1 MKLFQLQDQ
10 FLRLRRRFARKRG
23 QPGDILILSGGGLGD
38 TILFAQAIE
47 QFLGLAKPG
56 ERVRLLLNQGSDKL
70 GFLFPSKV
78 VVQSIDFQ
86 RLRRDLFYRRATMAE
101 LYEANFRLVIH
112 TDHRR
117 HPDMDEALAWACA
130 APETVA
136 MEPRPWAK
144 YTTQLNDNRQFYT
157 RLFDSGPA
165 RKDKVRRWMEFAA
178 WLTRRP
184 PAKKALHLAPDRLPP
199 ATQEP
204 TPLVV
209 IHPYSAIKE
218 KQPTPDLF
226 AEIIALVP
234 EDHTIVITGTAADRA
249 ANPAYEN
256 LLSHSRVQFDDT
268 NFETL
273 AGRLQSAELVIS
285 VDTACMHLAVTVG
298 APTLCLASA
307 AYVGE
312 IVPYAAAMKPPNA
325 HFIYQGMDCEGC
337 LGNCHLPEERG
348 MYPCIA
354 QLPRN
359 AILEFVR
366 EQFQSPPS
374 LSNNR

>member
-10 FLRLRRRFARKRG
+10 FLRLRRRFANWRG
-23 QPGDILILSGGGLGD
+23 RPGDILILSGGGLGD
-38 TILFAQAIE
+38 TILFAHAIE
-47 QFLGLAKPG
+47 QFLDLAEPG
-56 ERVRLLLNQGSDKL
+56 ERVRLLLDRGSDKL
-70 GFLFPSKV
+70 GFLFPSQV
-78 VVQSIDFQ
+78 MVQSIDFQ

-144 YTTQLNDNRQFYT
+144 YSAQLNDNRQLYT

-178 WLTRRP
+178 WLTGTP
-184 PAKKALHLAPDRLPP
+184 PTTTSLHLAPNRLPP

-209 IHPYSAIKE
+209 IHPYSAVKW

-226 AEIIALVP
+226 SEIIALVP
-234 EDHTIVITGTAADRA
+234 DDHTVVITGTSADRA
-249 ANPAYEN
+249 ANPDYES
-256 LLSHSRVQFDDT
+256 LLSHPRVQFDGSD
-268 NFETL
+268 FQTL
-273 AGRLQSAELVIS
+273 AGRLRSAALVIS
-285 VDTACMHLAVTVG
+285 VDTACMHLAVAVG
-298 APTLCLASA
+298 AQTLCLASA

-312 IVPYAAAMKPPNA
+312 IVPYDVAMTPPNA

-337 LGNCHLPEERG
+337 LGDCHLPAERG

-359 AILEFVR
+359 AILDFVR
-366 EQFQSPPS
+366 HRF
-374 LSNNR
+374 

>member
-1 MKLFQLQDQ
+1 MRLFQLQDR
-10 FLRLRRRFARKRG
+10 FLRLRRRLADRRG
-23 QPGDILILSGGGLGD
+23 QPGGVLILSGGGLGD
-38 TILFAQAIE
+38 TILFAHAIE
-47 QFLGLAKPG
+47 QFLSLAEPG
-56 ERVRLLLNQGSDKL
+56 EMIQLLLNQGSDKL
-70 GFLFPSKV
+70 GFLFPPQV
-78 VVQSIDFQ
+78 VVQCVDFQ
-86 RLRRDLFYRRATMAE
+86 RLRRHLAFRRAAMAE

-117 HPDMDEALAWACA
+117 HPDMDEALALACA
-130 APETVA
+130 APETIA

-144 YTTQLNDNRQFYT
+144 YTAQLNANRHLYT

-165 RKDKVRRWMEFAA
+165 KKDKVQRWLEFAA
-178 WLTRRP
+178 WLTGRP
-184 PAKKALHLAPDRLPP
+184 PVTTSLHLAQDRLPP
-199 ATQEP
+199 ATREP
-204 TPLVV
+204 TPFVV
-209 IHPYSAIKE
+209 IHPYSAVKE

-256 LLSHSRVQFDDT
+256 LLAHSRVQFDDT

-273 AGRLQSAELVIS
+273 AGRLQSAALVIS
-285 VDTACMHLAVTVG
+285 VDTACMHLAVAVG

-337 LGNCHLPEERG
+337 LGDCHLPAERG

-359 AILEFVR
+359 AILDFVR
-366 EQFQSPPS
+366 DQFQSPSSFPS
-374 LSNNR
+374 DR

>member
-10 FLRLRRRFARKRG
+10 FLRLRRRFADRRG
-23 QPGDILILSGGGLGD
+23 RTGDILILSGGGLGD
-38 TILFAQAIE
+38 TILFAHAIE
-47 QFLGLAKPG
+47 QFLALAEPG
-56 ERVRLLLNQGSDKL
+56 EQVRLLLDRGSDKL
-70 GFLFPSKV
+70 GFLFPSQV

-86 RLRRDLFYRRATMAE
+86 RLRRDLMYRRAAMTE

-144 YTTQLNDNRQFYT
+144 YSARLNNNRQFYT

-165 RKDKVRRWMEFAA
+165 RKDKVRRWIEFAA
-178 WLTRRP
+178 WLTGTP
-184 PAKKALHLAPDRLPP
+184 PTTTSLHLAPDRLPP

-209 IHPYSAIKE
+209 IHPYSAVKW

-226 AEIIALVP
+226 SEIIALVP
-234 EDHTIVITGTAADRA
+234 DDHTVVITGTSADRA
-249 ANPAYEN
+249 ANPTYEA
-256 LLSHSRVQFDDT
+256 LLSYPRVQFDGSD
-268 NFETL
+268 FQTL
-273 AGRLQSAELVIS
+273 AGRLRSAALVIS
-285 VDTACMHLAVTVG
+285 VDTACMHLAVAVG
-298 APTLCLASA
+298 AQTLCLASA

-312 IVPYAAAMKPPNA
+312 IVPYDAAMTPPNA

-337 LGNCHLPEERG
+337 LGDCHLPAERG

-359 AILEFVR
+359 AILDFVR
-366 EQFQSPPS
+366 HRF
-374 LSNNR
+374 